1 MTKIEDTVRIP
12 PYRFDDPLEEVA
24 IQTLNDTYNGRLDKK
39 LGLLICVNEIEEI
52 GEGRLIM
59 GDGASYH
66 NVVFNAIFFKPEQQE
81 VIDGEVI
88 EIAEFGAF
96 VRIGPMDG
104 LVHVS
109 QVTDDYINYDS
120 KRGALLAKESNKTL
134 DEGDLVRTR
143 IVAISLKDNS
153 SLRGEELII
162 QTKKMCRCETSLGM
176 PVLWPW
182 VREIEIY
189 SIYFICIEY
198 VSYIFGIHSYKVE
211 IRHLRFK
218 LSFLKGTHQDT

>member
-1 MTKIEDTVRIP
+1 MYYITKIEDTVRIP

-24 IQTLNDTYNGRLDKK
+24 LQTLNDTYDGRLDKK

-66 NVVFNAIFFKPEQQE
+66 NVVFNAVFFKPEQQE
-81 VIDGEVI
+81 IIDGEVI

-120 KRGALLAKESNKTL
+120 KRGALLVKESNKTL
-134 DEGDLVRTR
+134 DEGDLVRSR
-143 IVAISLKDNS
+143 IIAISLKDNS
-153 SLRGEELII
+153 TKNTKIGLTMRQNGLGRFEWIEEAKEKS
-162 QTKKMCRCETSLGM
+162 KKG
-176 PVLWPW
+176 
-182 VREIEIY
+182 
-189 SIYFICIEY
+189 
-198 VSYIFGIHSYKVE
+198 K
-211 IRHLRFK
+211 K
-218 LSFLKGTHQDT
+218 

>member
-1 MTKIEDTVRIP
+1 MYYMTKIEDTVRIP
-12 PYRFDDPLEEVA
+12 PYRFNDPIEEVA
-24 IQTLNDTYNGRLDKK
+24 LQILNDTYDGRLDKK
-39 LGLLICVNEIEEI
+39 LGLLICVNDIEEI

-81 VIDGEVI
+81 VIDCEVI

-109 QVTDDYINYDS
+109 QVTDDFITYDG
-120 KRGALLAKESNKTL
+120 KRGALLARESNKTL
-134 DEGDLVRTR
+134 DEGDLVRSR

-153 SLRGEELII
+153 TKNTKIGLTMRQNGLGRFEWIEEAK
-162 QTKKMCRCETSLGM
+162 QKSKKG
-176 PVLWPW
+176 
-182 VREIEIY
+182 
-189 SIYFICIEY
+189 
-198 VSYIFGIHSYKVE
+198 K
-211 IRHLRFK
+211 K
-218 LSFLKGTHQDT
+218 